1 MEALLDMK
9 YEKVFELCS
18 DVQSTFDDMTH
29 LLVNFGVFSEN
40 CVCLFHTFSAQCVNQ
55 SN

>member
-1 MEALLDMK
+1 MEALLDVK

-29 LLVNFGVFSEN
+29 FLVNFGVFSEN
-40 CVCLFHTFSAQCVNQ
+40 CVCFFIHFQLSV
-55 SN
+55 